1 MRSGLRNDFDLQT
14 TKLARPALDFLA
26 FCLLG
31 SWVFSTDMDCKFFI
45 PPALEDLLH
54 FAERIACRRPRG
66 LELPRAFR
74 AAAALKARAFN
85 PYQVSEHGHLGT
97 PQEV

>member
-1 MRSGLRNDFDLQT
+1 MRSGLRYSFDFQT
-14 TKLARPALDFLA
+14 TKACPARPGFLA

-31 SWVFSTDMDCKFFI
+31 SGVFSTDMDCKFFI